1 MVILSK
7 FKCYNSEMKL
17 IMPGFISA
25 SLLPLLIT
33 TTKSTL
39 TGCLNY
45 SLTSEFKMDY
55 NPKKGFMKAL
65 FDKTRIYKF

>member
-1 MVILSK
+1 MVILSTNLNAT
-7 FKCYNSEMKL
+7 NSEMKL

-55 NPKKGFMKAL
+55 NPKKRDL
-65 FDKTRIYKF
+65 